1 MVAGPECANTFKDH
15 RGYTEDDQPEQ
26 DQIKGFA
33 CLGIG
38 AKNNGVYFCP
48 EPHLCS
54 KVKKRG
60 HILDTASSSCF
71 FPTLFGADCFYGT
84 YIGACAAVST
94 QFRVN

>member
-54 KVKKRG
+54 KVKKKRPYHG
-60 HILDTASSSCF
+60 YSLFFMF
-71 FPTLFGADCFYGT
+71 FPDPILG
-84 YIGACAAVST
+84 
-94 QFRVN
+94 